1 MGVMRECRAGIPTA
15 AAAAAG
21 AKVGGSPLYVAC
33 APHSLQFHASAWLR
47 KTHGA
52 RGGGATSSDFR
63 ALVGV
68 LDRYVD
74 AESRAVERRVERDY
88 RCFDPQSEHDVYLL
102 EHGGASGSG
111 SGSGTGSTSGG
122 CGSGNTAA
130 QHFYRTKERRF
141 FERFAPLLA
150 TAGFRSV
157 SHDDVTRASFF
168 TSERHR
174 FSVRYF
180 WLDPSLFCRNLSGV
194 AEGWDGP
201 GKTPGVFDDTVAMF
215 VRGDGSVETTGCFY
229 ADKASEAARSVSSWM
244 YYQWYRLFPTVAAA
258 IDPEIA
264 QWADAYWQRR
274 LVKRSVGAVT
284 PTTLAHLDIGTQ
296 LLLQCRSLRGLLWKV
311 RLEEDTF
318 KDVVVVF
325 RRRRRRRSYES
336 SSDWR
341 VGGGAFNRRN
351 IEIRHYTNVPQCDI
365 KLLLPEKNVRQRP
378 TDYLTLFSS
387 TAVLAWTLGKAA
399 YAGMHLTVAQ
409 LALVGVAFGY
419 AMRIVSRWQ
428 TSIARYT
435 QIMDTFRD
443 RNQKTTGTGTLQ
455 QLYSKANE
463 QVLLQSLL
471 VYFVLLRHAHEGADT
486 AAWSAADLDRHCA
499 TELEAASKHGVAAQT
514 HNARVSTLPPREL
527 GRRVVDS
534 GGLARLGLWSHDVR
548 GDALGLRAMPPGIAL
563 ASLRGR
569 WAHLV

>member
-1 MGVMRECRAGIPTA
+1 MGVVRACGTSVPTA

-33 APHSLQFHASAWLR
+33 APHSLQFHAAAWLR
-47 KTHGA
+47 KTHGGS
-52 RGGGATSSDFR
+52 RGGGGTTGSDFR

-68 LDRYVD
+68 LDRFVD

-111 SGSGTGSTSGG
+111 SGSGGSAGGGGGGGG

-157 SHDDVTRASFF
+157 THDDVTRASFS

-180 WLDPSLFCRNLSGV
+180 WLDQLLLSRNLSGV

-244 YYQWYRLFPTVAAA
+244 YYQWFRLFPTVAAT

-274 LVKRSVGAVT
+274 LVKRSIGAVT
-284 PTTLAHLDIGTQ
+284 PTTLAHLDVGTQ

-318 KDVVVVF
+318 KDVIVVF
-325 RRRRRRRSYES
+325 RRRRRRRS
-336 SSDWR
+336 
-341 VGGGAFNRRN
+341 
-351 IEIRHYTNVPQCDI
+351 
-365 KLLLPEKNVRQRP
+365 
-378 TDYLTLFSS
+378 
-387 TAVLAWTLGKAA
+387 
-399 YAGMHLTVAQ
+399 
-409 LALVGVAFGY
+409 
-419 AMRIVSRWQ
+419 
-428 TSIARYT
+428 
-435 QIMDTFRD
+435 
-443 RNQKTTGTGTLQ
+443 
-455 QLYSKANE
+455 
-463 QVLLQSLL
+463 
-471 VYFVLLRHAHEGADT
+471 
-486 AAWSAADLDRHCA
+486 SA
-499 TELEAASKHGVAAQT
+499 
-514 HNARVSTLPPREL
+514 
-527 GRRVVDS
+527 
-534 GGLARLGLWSHDVR
+534 
-548 GDALGLRAMPPGIAL
+548 
-563 ASLRGR
+563 
-569 WAHLV
+569 